1 MKNALHKQE
10 ENQSFQYGFT
20 DIVLCGLVI
29 HIADARMNEYGERL
43 LFPFVGAPEN
53 HSAMSLMKS
62 AVKLEVG
69 LQWLMNCIILVLSLS
84 VVSHSAAIQSWLL
97 ETCCKVGGIFGSSY
111 DIGITYLRLTVGMC

>member
-10 ENQSFQYGFT
+10 ENQSFQHGFM

-29 HIADARMNEYGERL
+29 HIADARMNEYGERV

-69 LQWLMNCIILVLSLS
+69 LLQWLMNCIILVLSLCRFS
-84 VVSHSAAIQSWLL
+84 FCSHPIMAS
-97 ETCCKVGGIFGSSY
+97 
-111 DIGITYLRLTVGMC
+111 

>member
-1 MKNALHKQE
+1 MEFDPE
-10 ENQSFQYGFT
+10 ERIRKHFKKIDNSNEKRAPQTIGKSKLSTLLGFI

-29 HIADARMNEYGERL
+29 HIADARMNEYGERV

-69 LQWLMNCIILVLSLS
+69 LLQWLMNCIILVLSLCHFS
-84 VVSHSAAIQSWLL
+84 FCSNPIMAS
-97 ETCCKVGGIFGSSY
+97 
-111 DIGITYLRLTVGMC
+111 